1 MLLIG
6 PGQVG
11 DSPML
16 PALPA
21 SLRVPRQ
28 RPGRPRNRPGAL
40 LGRKA
45 YSARAHRAHL
55 RSRGITAVIP
65 ERADQIGHRSNRGSA
80 GGRPVTFDPHT
91 HKSRNVV
98 ERAFNKLK
106 NWRGLATRY
115 DKHAVIDR
123 GGMVLAAIVLWLHRS
138 ETRPGLRPVAGSQA
152 TIDPRTPPRP
162 VQPAGTHR
170 NVSPTWKT
178 SLTASTLAS
187 DHQQIRLLLVD
198 LRPISAGVPVDLW
211 HGWLPL
217 LTLEWKD
224 FPQGCRSGS
233 RSFVEM
239 LSGPDGGS

>member
-1 MLLIG
+1 MSHANALADPATG
-6 PGQVG
+6 PTRCSA
-11 DSPML
+11 D
-16 PALPA
+16 
-21 SLRVPRQ
+21 
-28 RPGRPRNRPGAL
+28 
-40 LGRKA
+40 KA

-65 ERADQIGHRSNRGSA
+65 ERADQIGHRSNRESA

-91 HKSRNVV
+91 HKGRNVV

-115 DKHAVIDR
+115 NKHAVIDR
-123 GGMVLAAIVLWLHRS
+123 G
-138 ETRPGLRPVAGSQA
+138 
-152 TIDPRTPPRP
+152 
-162 VQPAGTHR
+162 VQPAGTR
-170 NVSPTWKT
+170 RSVSPTWKT
-178 SLTASTLAS
+178 SLTASTPAS

-198 LRPISAGVPVDLW
+198 LHPVNAGVPVDFG